1 MAYSYFD
8 DKIALIRSRGSG
20 GISDIYPDVIIEETY
35 DDKLQ
40 ITAHPVE
47 TGGTISDHAYLR
59 PKSLDMRI
67 AWADNNG
74 DSRAKYESLLRLQA
88 SREAFFVSTG
98 KRNYENMM
106 ISSITVANDQRTRH
120 AVFASVRMDEVI
132 IVNARTGGGSGN
144 QADPKSTQAPV
155 SSGQQQPVI
164 NTSEVI
170 NPVRAF
176 DLSGASADRAP
187 NLVGVDALE
196 GVGSGLSYSGFS
208 RFGIDS
214 VTGAVVLQPSVTSNA
229 TFGIGNT

>member
-1 MAYSYFD
+1 
-8 DKIALIRSRGSG
+8 
-20 GISDIYPDVIIEETY
+20 VIVEETY

-40 ITAHPVE
+40 MTAHPVE
-47 TGGTISDHAYLR
+47 TGGTITDHAYLR

-67 AWADNNG
+67 GWADNSG

-106 ISSITVANDQRTRH
+106 ISSITVSNDQRTRH

-144 QADPKSTQAPV
+144 QADPKSTQAPINA
-155 SSGQQQPVI
+155 GNQQPQ
-164 NTSEVI
+164 
-170 NPVRAF
+170 A
-176 DLSGASADRAP
+176 
-187 NLVGVDALE
+187 LVGTGSVYPVGAFETE
-196 GVGSGLSYSGFS
+196 GVVGFERSPTSGLLPGGFD

-214 VTGAVVLQPSVTSNA
+214 TTGAVALQPSVTSNA